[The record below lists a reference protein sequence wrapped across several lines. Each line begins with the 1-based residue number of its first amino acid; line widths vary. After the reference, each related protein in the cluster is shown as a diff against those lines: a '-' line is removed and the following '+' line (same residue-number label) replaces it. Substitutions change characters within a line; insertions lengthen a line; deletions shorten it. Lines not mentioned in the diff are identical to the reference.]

1 MLKKYN
7 SLVKMQTDTE
17 EKISKL
23 NQDIRYIESNIENA
37 TEERKEML
45 EKMKIQLKFSNIQK
59 ESINKNLEKLAAEI
73 EECTKTCSLKCNEL
87 NPIININMGDSQY
100 TLKEPL
106 KVCKIYNKDGNAVLS
121 SASLVENIV
130 F

>member
-1 MLKKYN
+1 MQCEYFALEGITLLLQTVKK
-7 SLVKMQTDTE
+7 VQ
-17 EKISKL
+17 
-23 NQDIRYIESNIENA
+23 
-37 TEERKEML
+37 
-45 EKMKIQLKFSNIQK
+45 

-100 TLKEPL
+100 TLREPL